1 MERIFCAMF
10 RSFTMDFK
18 DGAGTT
24 FFSLKRPF
32 HCSMVTPCCILCPQ
46 EMTLKNAH
54 GQPAVG
60 TAPPPHTLTVCSS
73 SAWQGTETPCHTHA
87 FTHTQ

>member
-1 MERIFCAMF
+1 MERICCPMF

-46 EMTLKNAH
+46 EMTLVNAH

-60 TAPPPHTLTVCSS
+60 TAPPPHTLTTSRYTTASS
-73 SAWQGTETPCHTHA
+73 SAWQGTLTSHA
-87 FTHTQ
+87 CV